1 MTERSPHAALPGPL
15 RWAVGLLAAEAAAVV
30 LVVAYLVYA
39 DLTADAA
46 SRRSALLVTGY
57 AALVAAALGGLAW
70 ALSRRR
76 AWARSPAI
84 VLQLLLLPAAYY
96 MVSGG
101 LFWLGLP
108 LGATALLVIGLLL
121 TAATREAIGI
131 H

>member
-15 RWAVGLLAAEAAAVV
+15 RGAVGLLAAEATAVV
-30 LVVAYLVYA
+30 LVVAYLAYA

-46 SRRSALLVTGY
+46 NRRSALLVALY
-57 AALVAAALGGLAW
+57 VALVAAALGGLAW

-101 LFWLGLP
+101 LLWLGLP
-108 LGATALLVIGLLL
+108 LGAAALLVIGLLL
-121 TAATREAIGI
+121 TPATREALDI